1 MIAQSAIIIAI
12 ILAHRVPRQTSI
24 SVQQRSKREVDN
36 TPIYTD
42 RIFKN
47 VSVLGFQQLVTFY
60 INVK

>member
-1 MIAQSAIIIAI
+1 MIAI

-47 VSVLGFQQLVTFY
+47 VSVLGFQQLVTLY